1 MMAAA
6 TVSSLHVLA
15 TRLCRRSSSVRPSDL
30 TSGIMLTPVSNPDSP
45 RTRSGNASTVV
56 CTMEP
61 TPPVAVSLAL
71 PTLVSQP

>member
-61 TPPVAVSLAL
+61 PVAVSLAL
-71 PTLVSQP
+71 PISR